1 MVKTSSKSKSRPEP
15 ANGNSD
21 HAEMQTT
28 AIHISKSD
36 WNLLRQVSF
45 KRAQESGGRASVS
58 DVIRTLI
65 ETHRDELE
73 REVKSHG

>member
-1 MVKTSSKSKSRPEP
+1 MMKTSSKAKSRPEP
-15 ANGNSD
+15 ADGNPN
-21 HAEMQTT
+21 HPEMQTT

-65 ETHRDELE
+65 ETHRGDLE
-73 REVKSHG
+73 REVKSLA